1 MSGLAGLVLFG
12 LVIGPRPVPFLQS
25 WRSTSRR

>member
-1 MSGLAGLVLFG
+1 MSELAGLVLFG
-12 LVIGPRPVPFLQS
+12 LVIGPRTVPFLQS